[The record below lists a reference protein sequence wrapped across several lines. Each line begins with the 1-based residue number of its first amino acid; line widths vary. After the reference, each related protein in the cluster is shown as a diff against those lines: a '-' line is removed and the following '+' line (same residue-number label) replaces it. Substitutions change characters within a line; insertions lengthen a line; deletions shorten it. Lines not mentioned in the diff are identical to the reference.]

1 MHKRAWRSWNQRIRD
16 TDAVGIWH
24 ETYQVHAGEHESVY
38 VNVPV
43 FGLAAAGQ
51 SS

>member
-24 ETYQVHAGEHESVY
+24 ETYRVHAGEHESVY
-38 VNVPV
+38 VNLPA